1 MKKRDK
7 MCRCHKKQNGGAF
20 LSPAQVKKLMG
31 PVARNLTGSAA
42 LRRFSTMPVRKPKQR
57 GMGCGC
63 QSLRTL
69 QVLPQHGGDFLGIG
83 SALSRTFSNPLRG
96 LAAVGTMG
104 LSETFLQPAE
114 AVGKLVGVKPSRA
127 LKVASPF
134 IGAVG
139 SAIGN
144 PELGMASKGSAEV
157 LEMMGVGK
165 KKRRKPK
172 RRKPRRR
179 RKK

>member
-7 MCRCHKKQNGGAF
+7 MCRCHKKQIGGMM
-20 LSPAQVKKLMG
+20 SPAQMKKLMR
-31 PVARNLTGSAA
+31 PV
-42 LRRFSTMPVRKPKQR
+42 RRFSTMPVRKPKQR

-63 QSLRTL
+63 
-69 QVLPQHGGDFLGIG
+69 QHGGDFLGIG

-172 RRKPRRR
+172 RRKPHHH

>member
-1 MKKRDK
+1 MKKRTK
-7 MCRCHKKQNGGAF
+7 MCRCHKKQIGGM
-20 LSPAQVKKLMG
+20 LSPAQMKKLMR
-31 PVARNLTGSAA
+31 PV
-42 LRRFSTMPVRKPKQR
+42 RRFSTLPRQKLEASLLPIKGKKQY
-57 GMGCGC
+57 GMGHCGR
-63 QSLRTL
+63 QR
-69 QVLPQHGGDFLGIG
+69 GGDFLGIG

-172 RRKPRRR
+172 RRKPHNR

>member
-7 MCRCHKKQNGGAF
+7 MCRCHKKQIGRGRFDSQILTGGM
-20 LSPAQVKKLMG
+20 LSPAQMKKLMR
-31 PVARNLTGSAA
+31 PV
-42 LRRFSTMPVRKPKQR
+42 RRFSTMPVRKPKQR

-172 RRKPRRR
+172 RRKPHRR